1 MSIFWTEDEKKKN
14 FQVIGNKNDFITLRE
29 SEDIKLESW
38 AVTILGGMVL
48 AIGILAMFFFLFL
61 S

>member
-1 MSIFWTEDEKKKN
+1 MSIFWTDKN
-14 FQVIGNKNDFITLRE
+14 KSDFVTKRE
-29 SEDIKLESW
+29 SEDAKLESI

>member
-1 MSIFWTEDEKKKN
+1 MSIFWTEDEKRKN
-14 FQVIGNKNDFITLRE
+14 FQVIGNKSDFVTLRE